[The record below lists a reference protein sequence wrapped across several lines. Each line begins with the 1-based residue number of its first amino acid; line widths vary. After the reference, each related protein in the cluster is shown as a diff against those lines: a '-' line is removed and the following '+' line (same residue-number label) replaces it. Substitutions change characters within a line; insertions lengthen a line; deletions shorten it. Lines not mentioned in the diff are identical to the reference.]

1 MQPQAAE
8 HEGVPWHSL
17 TVEESLSRLG
27 SGYNGLA
34 TEEARRRLAQY
45 GPNQIERLSRPSPVR
60 IFLKQFAN
68 ILMGLLI
75 VAVFISGFLGE
86 VVDSVVIGI
95 IVFFVAV
102 IGFVQEYKAEKTLES
117 LKRMLTPT
125 TTVVRDGREAEVMI
139 REIVP
144 GDVVVL
150 SAGSK
155 VPADMRLIEAVNLQV
170 DEAPLTGESV
180 PVAKST
186 HPQPEK
192 TPLHD
197 RVNIAFAG
205 TTVTYGRGIG
215 LVYATGQR
223 TEFGKIATEATAVVE
238 EKTPLE
244 ARMDE
249 IGRRFALLAIV
260 IIAAIILTELV
271 GELLAGSISF
281 TFLVEVLLFAVAVA
295 VAVVPEAL
303 PGIVTATL
311 AIGMGIM
318 ARRNALVRRMPAVE
332 TLGSTQ
338 VICFDKTG
346 TLTLNQMTVR
356 KVYLNGRILDV
367 SGLDAGPGVRLL
379 VRAGLLCNDAS
390 LADVDG
396 RRTIRGDPTE
406 GALLIFAEELKVVVD
421 DERKAYPRVYEVPF
435 TSERKLMTTVHRT
448 PSGGLESFMKGAVE
462 VVLERCTHIHENG
475 AFRPMSTSDRESIFK
490 AAEEMAGSALRVL
503 ALAYRTLTEVKED
516 EVEKD
521 FTFIGLVG
529 MMDPPRPDA
538 VEAIK
543 VAHTAGMRTIM
554 VTGDHRLTALT
565 VAKEVGLYREGDT
578 VLTGDELDALSD
590 EELDEIVEKVVVYAR
605 ISPIHKLRIVEAWK
619 RKGYVVAMTGDGVND
634 APALKRADIGVATGI
649 TGTDVS
655 KEASDMIL
663 TDDNFATIIK
673 AVELGRWIYENVRKY
688 LAYLLEANLVE
699 IIVIGA
705 VALVISRLLGLQ
717 GEDALPLL
725 PIHILY
731 INLATDGLPAIALG
745 FSPPDPSIM
754 KRKPIPRNEPV
765 FNWEVKNFLITVM
778 VVATPI
784 YLLGYLTGLQESI
797 DNARSR
803 LFFMFIVNELILAL
817 NCRSLAHSIF
827 KVRPHKWLW
836 LAILWEIVLITTI
849 MLIPGGPETL
859 RLIPPSPNDLT
870 WMLGGGAILFT
881 AVEITKVVISHRGT
895 EAKPLYSM
903 AKAYQR

>member
-421 DERKAYPRVYEVPF
+421 DERKANPRVYEVPF
-435 TSERKLMTTVHRT
+435 
-448 PSGGLESFMKGAVE
+448 
-462 VVLERCTHIHENG
+462 
-475 AFRPMSTSDRESIFK
+475 
-490 AAEEMAGSALRVL
+490 
-503 ALAYRTLTEVKED
+503 
-516 EVEKD
+516 
-521 FTFIGLVG
+521 
-529 MMDPPRPDA
+529 
-538 VEAIK
+538 
-543 VAHTAGMRTIM
+543 
-554 VTGDHRLTALT
+554 
-565 VAKEVGLYREGDT
+565 
-578 VLTGDELDALSD
+578 
-590 EELDEIVEKVVVYAR
+590 
-605 ISPIHKLRIVEAWK
+605 
-619 RKGYVVAMTGDGVND
+619 
-634 APALKRADIGVATGI
+634 
-649 TGTDVS
+649 
-655 KEASDMIL
+655 
-663 TDDNFATIIK
+663 
-673 AVELGRWIYENVRKY
+673 
-688 LAYLLEANLVE
+688 
-699 IIVIGA
+699 
-705 VALVISRLLGLQ
+705 
-717 GEDALPLL
+717 
-725 PIHILY
+725 
-731 INLATDGLPAIALG
+731 
-745 FSPPDPSIM
+745 
-754 KRKPIPRNEPV
+754 
-765 FNWEVKNFLITVM
+765 
-778 VVATPI
+778 
-784 YLLGYLTGLQESI
+784 
-797 DNARSR
+797 
-803 LFFMFIVNELILAL
+803 
-817 NCRSLAHSIF
+817 
-827 KVRPHKWLW
+827 
-836 LAILWEIVLITTI
+836 
-849 MLIPGGPETL
+849 
-859 RLIPPSPNDLT
+859 
-870 WMLGGGAILFT
+870 
-881 AVEITKVVISHRGT
+881 
-895 EAKPLYSM
+895 
-903 AKAYQR
+903 